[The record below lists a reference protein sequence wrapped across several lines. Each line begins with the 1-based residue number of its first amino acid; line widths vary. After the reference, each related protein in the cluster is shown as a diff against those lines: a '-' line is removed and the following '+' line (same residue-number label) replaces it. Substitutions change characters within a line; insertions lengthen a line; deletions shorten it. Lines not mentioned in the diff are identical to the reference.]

1 MERTGFVQF
10 QRRFFHFGEVRAV
23 ACFVAERP
31 HENAGVVAVAKHHAL
46 HFIHNCVRPNRVAPG
61 NALAAHAVAFH
72 IAFVHHIEPVFV
84 AKLIEKRVVGVVRS
98 ANGIDIC
105 AFHQIEILIIAL
117 FRHRPAVVGV
127 KVVAVHAAKKHRL
140 PVKENLLADDLHF
153 AETEANRLI
162 SLFAVCVQSQKQRV
176 KHRCFRR
183 PFLRIFHGFAQIHRR
198 AAVRRGG
205 KFQIAELT
213 LFAVG
218 VHDFRGDFGGLFG
231 VFIVMYRD
239 FDVCVAVRVSVVQIR
254 RHEEIAK
261 ADFFFTIE
269 EHFAV
274 NAAKPPHV
282 LVFNVSRVAVTI
294 NLDANQ
300 VFAALN
306 EFRHVEFVGC
316 HRVLRIA
323 DKFPVDVKLHCGF
336 DCAEV
341 QENFF
346 ALKILRQGKYAAV
359 MPDFL
364 HVVVNRRDFA
374 FASRNRAGECARV
387 IIGNASGLFRL
398 PDGRHADSPPS
409 RIVKVRI
416 IKIGRFA
423 F

>member
-72 IAFVHHIEPVFV
+72 VAFVHHIEPVFV
-84 AKLIEKRVVGVVRS
+84 AKFIEKRVVGVVRS
-98 ANGIDIC
+98 TNGVDIC

-117 FRHRPAVVGV
+117 FRHRPTVVGV
-127 KVVAVHAAKKHRL
+127 KVVAVYPAQKHRL

-176 KHRCFRR
+176 KHRRFRR
-183 PFLRIFHGFAQIHRR
+183 PFFRIFHGFAQIHRC

-205 KFQIAELT
+205 KFQIAEFA

-218 VHDFRGDFGGLFG
+218 VHDFRRNFGGLFG

-239 FDVCVAVRVSVVQIR
+239 FDVGVAVRISFVQIR

-282 LVFNVSRVAVTI
+282 LVFNIGRVAVTV

-306 EFRHVEFVGC
+306 IFRHVEFVGR

-323 DKFPVDVKLHCGF
+323 DKFPVDVKFHCGF
-336 DCAEV
+336 DCTEV

-374 FASRNRAGECARV
+374 FGS
-387 IIGNASGLFRL
+387 
-398 PDGRHADSPPS
+398 
-409 RIVKVRI
+409 
-416 IKIGRFA
+416 
-423 F
+423 